1 MSGGRQENKRS
12 IHEQVKAMSDR
23 VFEASLTSL
32 AALALAWIIAGVS
45 FAVAGMRW
53 VNLDTPVLIFLTIL
67 AGLAVLVSAGGV
79 LLHFWGKSYMSRG

>member
-12 IHEQVKAMSDR
+12 IHGQVKAMSDR

-32 AALALAWIIAGVS
+32 AALALSWIVACVC

-53 VNLDTPVLIFLTIL
+53 VNLDTPVLIFLTVIT
-67 AGLAVLVSAGGV
+67 GLAVLISGGGV

>member
-1 MSGGRQENKRS
+1 
-12 IHEQVKAMSDR
+12 MSDR

-32 AALALAWIIAGVS
+32 AALVLAWILAGIS

-53 VNLDTPVLIFLTIL
+53 VNLDTPVLAFLTVIS
-67 AGLAVLVSAGGV
+67 GLIVLLSGGGI

>member
-1 MSGGRQENKRS
+1 
-12 IHEQVKAMSDR
+12 MSDR

-45 FAVAGMRW
+45 VAVAGMRW
-53 VNLDTPVLIFLTIL
+53 ANLDTPVLILLTL
-67 AGLAVLVSAGGV
+67 LTGLAVLVSGGGI